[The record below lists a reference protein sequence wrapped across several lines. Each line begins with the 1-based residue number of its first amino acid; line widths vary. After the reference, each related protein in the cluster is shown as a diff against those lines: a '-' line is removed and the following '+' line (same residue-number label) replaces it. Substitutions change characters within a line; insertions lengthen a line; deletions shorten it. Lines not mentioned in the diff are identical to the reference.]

1 MCDGLSCDGLSCN
14 VPVST
19 SLDKSYAKGIDVVV
33 VAAVTINDNRFVAPA
48 DIKYNAEKEEKAK
61 QERKQRQLEA
71 VELARQ
77 IEEEKKN
84 QNGIP

>member
-1 MCDGLSCDGLSCN
+1 MIELSSN
-14 VPVST
+14 VSVPT
-19 SLDKSYAKGIDVVV
+19 SLDKSYAQGIDTVVMTNV
-33 VAAVTINDNRFVAPA
+33 FVASA
-48 DIKYNAEKEEKAK
+48 DVKHNAEKEEKAK

>member
-1 MCDGLSCDGLSCN
+1 MSN
-14 VPVST
+14 V
-19 SLDKSYAKGIDVVV
+19 
-33 VAAVTINDNRFVAPA
+33 FVAPA
-48 DIKYNAEKEEKAK
+48 DVKYNAEKEEKAK

-77 IEEEKKN
+77 IEEEKKK

>member
-1 MCDGLSCDGLSCN
+1 MCDGLSCN

-19 SLDKSYAKGIDVVV
+19 SLDKSYAQGIDIMIVV
-33 VAAVTINDNRFVAPA
+33 VAVATINDNVFVAPA
-48 DIKYNAEKEEKAK
+48 DIKYNAEKEEKAN

-77 IEEEKKN
+77 IEEEKKK

>member
-1 MCDGLSCDGLSCN
+1 MCDGLSCN